1 VLPEWR
7 ERLATAT
14 ETATNAIIE
23 EVAARNTNYFE
34 QELEKV
40 DKWAEDLKESLE
52 ITLKELDVQIK
63 ALKREARLAADLQ
76 TKVDLRCKVSELEKQ
91 RHKKRRDIF
100 DAQDEIESR
109 KEGLIAE
116 VEARLKQ
123 KVTKSHLFTIR
134 WTVR

>member
-1 VLPEWR
+1 MEKLSQS
-7 ERLATAT
+7 LF
-14 ETATNAIIE
+14 NAIIE
-23 EVAARNTNYFE
+23 EVAARNNNYFE

-52 ITLKELDVQIK
+52 IKLKELDVPIK
-63 ALKREARLAADLQ
+63 ALKGEARLTADLQ
-76 TKVDLRCKVSELEKQ
+76 TKVDLRRKVSELEKQ
-91 RHKKRRDIF
+91 RYRKGRDIF

-116 VEARLKQ
+116 VEARLRQ

-134 WTVR
+134 WIVR